1 MDAEEHA
8 VARLDELADGAMRK
22 VEADGAAILLVRRG
36 ETVHAVGAECP
47 HAGGDLSQGALCGDR
62 VVCPWHKAVFSVST
76 GALLDPPAVDALPHY
91 AVRVADGQVFVTLP
105 GANAQPSAPRAAD
118 GRCFVIV
125 GAGAGGALAAQTL
138 REEGFGGRIVMLD
151 RANRVPYDRTVLSK
165 YFLSGEEGG
174 EKSPLQSQAFYRTHG
189 IERITADVSALDA
202 GARRITCADGASF
215 EYDAALLA
223 PGADPAPPP
232 ANGGEF
238 SNVLLL
244 RNRADAD
251 RLVAAAER
259 SRRAVVVGAG
269 FIGMEV
275 AASLRERGL
284 DVTVIA
290 PQQEP
295 FEKQVGSEIGAVFR
309 RLHESKGVAFRMGRE
324 VASFEGA
331 SFEGERDAR
340 AVRLDDGSMLEA
352 DLFVSGLGV
361 KPATDFVRGVARRED
376 GGIEVDAALRA
387 AEALYV
393 AGDAAAFPLR
403 GDGPRIRVEHWRVA
417 EQQGRLAA
425 RNMLG
430 HALPYDAVPVFWT
443 IQYLKRLDYIGHA
456 TKWDD
461 IVVHGDLTKPEF
473 IAYYVQDGRVAAAI
487 GWDRDPD
494 TSALVALMTDRRDW
508 TPAELGP
515 SPSKLLGP

>member
-1 MDAEEHA
+1 MDGQEHA

-22 VEADGAAILLVRRG
+22 VEADDTAILLVRRG
-36 ETVHAVGAECP
+36 DTVHAVGATCP

-76 GALLDPPAVDALPHY
+76 GALLDPPAVDGLPRY

-105 GANAQPSAPRAAD
+105 GEPAGETAQPATPRGAD

-125 GAGAGGALAAQTL
+125 GAGAAGALAAQTL

-174 EKSPLQSQAFYRTHG
+174 EKSPLQSQAFYRTHD
-189 IERITADVSALDA
+189 IERVTAEVTALDA
-202 GARRITCADGASF
+202 GARRVTCADGTVLT
-215 EYDAALLA
+215 YDVALVA

-232 ANGGEF
+232 ANGAQFDNVF
-238 SNVLLL
+238 SL

-251 RLVAAAER
+251 RLLGAAER
-259 SRRAVVVGAG
+259 GARAVIVGAG
-269 FIGMEV
+269 FIGVEV

-284 DVTVIA
+284 DVTVVA
-290 PQQEP
+290 PEQEP
-295 FEKQVGSEIGAVFR
+295 FEKQLGTDIGAVFR
-309 RLHESKGVAFRMGRE
+309 RLHESKGVAFRMGRQ
-324 VASFEGA
+324 VT
-331 SFEGERDAR
+331 SFEGERIAR
-340 AVRLDDGSMLEA
+340 SVRLDDGSVLEA
-352 DLFVSGLGV
+352 DLFVAGLGV
-361 KPATDFVRGVARRED
+361 KPATDFLHGVARGKD
-376 GGIEVDAALRA
+376 GGVEVDARLRA

-403 GDGPRIRVEHWRVA
+403 GDGPRTRVEHWRVA

-430 HALPYDAVPVFWT
+430 HGVPYDAVPVFWT

-461 IVVHGDLTKPEF
+461 IVVHGDLGKPEF

-494 TSALVALMTDRRDW
+494 TAALVALMTDRRDW
-508 TPAELGP
+508 TPDELGP
-515 SPSKLLGP
+515 SPSKLLRR